1 MDRENYAEYSHMLNP
16 VCLVKRFGFYSAG
29 NERPRRTLNQEV
41 TCLDWDHPGSS
52 VENGLVGGLKR
63 SQHRLN
69 CLSAQQLFTVAKTT
83 NKQESIPQVA
93 ANEWSGARGEL
104 CFLSAT
110 ILGSTSYAYSSTKSC
125 NYSNKQSGKMWHGVI
140 SALAGAQAGSTKV
153 ERKFLLGSWNK
164 IVDSEVQW
172 LWWTL
177 P

>member
-1 MDRENYAEYSHMLNP
+1 M
-16 VCLVKRFGFYSAG
+16 
-29 NERPRRTLNQEV
+29 

-52 VENGLVGGLKR
+52 VENRLVGGLKR
-63 SQHRLN
+63 SQHRLI
-69 CLSAQQLFTVAKTT
+69 CLSVQQLFTVAKTT

-140 SALAGAQAGSTKV
+140 CALAGAQAGSTKV

-164 IVDSEVQW
+164 IVEILRSNDFDELSPKTASDIA
-172 LWWTL
+172 LATSL
-177 P
+177 DPFCTDLNTIIL